1 MLALESQTVPPGL
14 AHGTR
19 VPQRPSD
26 QFGVPPYSQV
36 CTTILSL
43 EFKVSSV
50 LSSLVSLKGG
60 ASKGIPLAF
69 SNLVHSLPR
78 ETRAPQHMP
87 PPPTDC
93 MSQRPLGSGWTLSF
107 PIVHHHCLLLSFLS
121 LAPSFSLD
129 QPSPTFLTP
138 GTGFMENNFSMDRGG
153 VRAVWMAV
161 GDGSGVTQ
169 AHYIHRA
176 LCCCYL
182 VTQSCPT
189 LCDPHGL

>member
-26 QFGVPPYSQV
+26 QFRVPPYSRV
-36 CTTILSL
+36 CRTILSL

-50 LSSLVSLKGG
+50 LSSLASLKGG

-69 SNLVHSLPR
+69 SNLVHFLPR
-78 ETRAPQHMP
+78 ETRAPQQMP

-107 PIVHHHCLLLSFLS
+107 PIVHHHCLLLLFLS

-129 QPSPTFLTP
+129 QLSPTFLTP
-138 GTGFMENNFSMDRGG
+138 GTGLWKTTFPWTSAG
-153 VRAVWMAV
+153 
-161 GDGSGVTQ
+161 
-169 AHYIHRA
+169 
-176 LCCCYL
+176 
-182 VTQSCPT
+182 
-189 LCDPHGL
+189 